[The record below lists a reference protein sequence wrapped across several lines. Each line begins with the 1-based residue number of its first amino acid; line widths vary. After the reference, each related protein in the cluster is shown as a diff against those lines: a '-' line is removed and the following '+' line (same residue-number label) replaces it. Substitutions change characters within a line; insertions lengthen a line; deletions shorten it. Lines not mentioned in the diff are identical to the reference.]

1 MSITITNVGPISKL
15 SIPVPESGGVV
26 VLRGGQGQGKST
38 ALRAI
43 QRSLGGK
50 PVGLSVK
57 DAAPR
62 GSVEFGACKL
72 TVTKSRTAARGELE
86 VDSIEGKFDVSA
98 LVDPGIND
106 EGKADAQ
113 RIKALVALSGA
124 TATLND
130 FKDVLPPEVTWHQL
144 ALDTDTDDPLVLAM
158 RIKRALEKIARDKE
172 TVAKECRAN
181 AKAASDAAG
190 DIPPNVVFEEHVL
203 SAAHL
208 SAVEVLASLK
218 TKKSQQEENRE
229 TYEAA
234 KTKLDEL
241 TSGFDVPTVE
251 ESEKNLE
258 QARDVLGNAND
269 NLSKAQ
275 AAVDAAM
282 EQFKNADAAL
292 TRSKEYAEQLE
303 AHREVVDSFSESK
316 PVTQEKID
324 EAKAVVDEA
333 SAAIV
338 KGSEIRAAMKQKD
351 TAKREAD
358 LAKEYESQAES
369 VRNAARATDDVLGG
383 LIPTGRLKIEA
394 GRLVCSTDRSD
405 SELFSDLSEGERW
418 KLAIDIGAEQLS
430 ESGVLVIPQVAWEG
444 LTESS
449 REEMDEHAKE
459 RGVVILTAEAV
470 DGPLEAAAV

>member
-1 MSITITNVGPISKL
+1 MSITITNVGPIKTL
-15 SIPVPESGGVV
+15 SIPVPDSGGIV

-38 ALRAI
+38 ALRAV

-62 GSVEFGACKL
+62 GSVEIGSCKL

-98 LVDPGIND
+98 LVDPGIID
-106 EGKADAQ
+106 EEKADAQ
-113 RIKALVALSGA
+113 RVKALVALSGA

-130 FKDVLPPEVTWHQL
+130 FDGVLPPGVTWTEL
-144 ALDTDTDDPLVLAM
+144 AIDTDTDDPLVLAM
-158 RIKRALEKIARDKE
+158 RIKRALEKIARDTE

-181 AKAASDAAG
+181 AKAANDAAG
-190 DIPPNVVFEEHVL
+190 DIEPNVVFEENVL

-218 TKKSQQEENRE
+218 AKKAQQEEQRE

-234 KTKLDEL
+234 KSRIDEL
-241 TSGFDVPTVE
+241 KSGFTVPTVE
-251 ESEKNLE
+251 DSEKSLE
-258 QARDVLGNAND
+258 RARDVLRNAND
-269 NLSKAQ
+269 SVAKAQ
-275 AAVDAAM
+275 AAADAAM
-282 EQFKNADAAL
+282 EQFKNAESAAI
-292 TRSKEYAEQLE
+292 RSKEYADQMA
-303 AHREVVDSFSESK
+303 AHRKIVESFNESD

-324 EAKAVVDEA
+324 EATTIVAEA

-338 KGSEIRAAMKQKD
+338 KGAEVRAAQANKQRAN
-351 TAKREAD
+351 TQSS
-358 LAKEYESQAES
+358 LAKDYETEAEA
-369 VRNAARATDDVLGG
+369 VRNSARATDEVLGS
-383 LIPTGRLKIEA
+383 LIPTGKLRIEA
-394 GRLVCSTDRSD
+394 GRLVASTDRSD

-430 ESGVLVIPQVAWEG
+430 ENGVLVIPQVAWEG

-449 REEMDEHAKE
+449 RAEMDEHAKE

-470 DGPLEAAAV
+470 DGELEAVKI